1 VEELALAVVTG
12 NISFNFFSNPHLIKA
27 ASTLGVQLPT
37 RKVLVSKYL
46 PRLASKAHSATTAEL
61 SEAACFDLS
70 SDGWRKSYC
79 LQGTP
84 LTNVMALMPDK
95 ALFYDV
101 IDISSLRKDADG
113 IEAMLL
119 TSATNASGGD
129 LNRIIGFVLD
139 NTKANHKAMRQMSDK
154 HPHLIN
160 RGCLAHGLALCM
172 KDFGRVIRAT
182 GPNAAS
188 RSFGIQWVQDTVELG
203 NKMSNF
209 LKHSAQAKAL
219 GGKERKQTCHLWS
232 FENVFFQFPKLHRYS
247 RQ

>member
-1 VEELALAVVTG
+1 VEEIALAVVTR
-12 NISFNFFSNPHLIKA
+12 NISFNFLSNPHLIKA

-37 RKVLVSKYL
+37 RNVLVSKCL
-46 PRLASKAHSATTAEL
+46 PLLASKAHSTTTAEL

-84 LTNVMALMPDK
+84 LSNVMALMPDK

-101 IDISSLRKDADG
+101 IDVSSLCKDADG

-119 TSATNASGGD
+119 AAATNASGGD

-139 NTKANHKAMRQMSDK
+139 NTKANHKAMRKMSDK

-160 RGCLAHGLALCM
+160 RGCLAHSLALCI
-172 KDFGRVIRAT
+172 KDFGLVIRAT
-182 GPNAAS
+182 GPNATS
-188 RSFGIQWVQDTVELG
+188 RSFGIHWVQDEVELG
-203 NKMSNF
+203 NKLSNF

-219 GGKERKQTCHLWS
+219 VRSQKKKRVICGLLKKDL
-232 FENVFFQFPKLHRYS
+232 FF
-247 RQ
+247 